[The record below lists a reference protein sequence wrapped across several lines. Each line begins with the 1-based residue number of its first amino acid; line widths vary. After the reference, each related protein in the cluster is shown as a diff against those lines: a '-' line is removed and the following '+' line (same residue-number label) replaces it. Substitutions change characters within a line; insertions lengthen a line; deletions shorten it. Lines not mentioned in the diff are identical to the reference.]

1 MSFSRVLAS
10 LSADAQPVQ
19 FGILAED
26 GRLLFANAAWAEFGR
41 RLDSPVRPVDL
52 GTAYLQRIRQADTDP
67 ATHIAETLEA
77 VLVDGDDSAEAT
89 YACRVG
95 GDEYRFIVR
104 VNRFTLE
111 DTAYAAVA
119 HVDVTERERQDRDV
133 RRFKQAIEAA
143 GHAIF
148 ITDVDGEI
156 TYVNPA
162 FERIT
167 GYSTSEALGADPNI
181 LNSGEMD
188 EGYFTRLWE
197 TILDGRVWE
206 DLVINRRKSGELYY
220 AHQTIAPV
228 LDDGEPIEFVA
239 LQTDITELRATR
251 QGTEKLGRILRHDL
265 RNQLSVAQSYAE
277 LIADEEGEAA
287 EYAHKIVE
295 TISELLQTSEKGIE
309 LQRFLS
315 QTPQPSSADI
325 ADVVNTVVTEARQ
338 SYPAADISYT
348 GPETAVALCLTELE
362 TALGEVI
369 ENAIVHNDTDHPHV
383 DLTVEATAEW
393 VTVRIADNGP
403 GVPEMEYA
411 ALDAAGSSL
420 YHDTGFGL
428 NLAYWIVRRSGGN
441 VQFDSR
447 DDGSVVTIR
456 LPRPNT

>member
-1 MSFSRVLAS
+1 MSLSSVLAS
-10 LSADAQPVQ
+10 LSTDAQPVQ
-19 FGILAED
+19 FGILAAD
-26 GRLLFANAAWAEFGR
+26 GRLLFANAAWSAFGD
-41 RLDSPVRPVDL
+41 LLSSPVRPVDL
-52 GTAYLQRIRQADTDP
+52 ETGYLQQTRQADTDT
-67 ATHIAETLEA
+67 ATRIAQTLET
-77 VLVDGDDSAEAT
+77 VLVDGEDTAETT
-89 YACRVG
+89 YSCRAG
-95 GDEYRFIVR
+95 GDEYEFVMRVHRFA
-104 VNRFTLE
+104 L
-111 DTAYAAVA
+111 DGTAYAAVA
-119 HVDVTERERQDRDV
+119 HVDITHRKRQDRDV
-133 RRFKQAIEAA
+133 KRFKQAIEAA

-148 ITDVDGEI
+148 ITDADGEI

-181 LNSGEMD
+181 LNSGEMGAD
-188 EGYFTRLWE
+188 YFERLWE
-197 TILDGRVWE
+197 TILGGEVWE

-277 LIADEEGEAA
+277 LIADQNGEAA
-287 EYAHKIVE
+287 EYARKIVE
-295 TISELLQTSEKGIE
+295 TISDLLQTSEKGIE

-315 QTPQPSSADI
+315 RTPRPSSANI
-325 ADVVNTVVTEARQ
+325 AGVAKTVVTEAREN
-338 SYPAADISYT
+338 YPSAEITYT
-348 GPETAVALCLTELE
+348 GPGTADALCLTELE
-362 TALGEVI
+362 TALAEVV
-369 ENAIVHNDTDHPHV
+369 ENAIVHNDGDRPRVELSV
-383 DLTVEATAEW
+383 DTTPEW
-393 VTVRIADNGP
+393 VTVRITDDGP

-411 ALDAAGSSL
+411 SLDAGGSSL

-441 VQFDSR
+441 VQFDSQ
-447 DDGSVVTIR
+447 DDGSVITVR